1 MDTPFDNL
9 IKKDD
14 TTFPRGVYDP
24 FPHFKIKTGS
34 LQSGYEAIFSQLQKA
49 DENGCSVI
57 LFEGYN
63 GVDWRQIESNINT
76 IAKESGYNIEWFNIN
91 SCLLPNIEIED
102 RVKKFLGGD
111 DPIWGTHFP
120 MGLELFMDPEKI
132 GSLRKKAAANKNK
145 TNGELFIIYGCGSS
159 IIDLSQFVVYFD
171 IPKDRIQEIARNEN
185 LSNIGS
191 KKKKGFGYFYKRSYF
206 IDWPAQNRIKKNL
219 LPDIDLLV
227 DFSQNEKPT
236 FISGKNFRKTLHLL
250 SETPFR
256 VRPWFYPGPWG
267 GKFMQGHMG
276 LDPNQPNFAWSFE
289 MIAPENGITL
299 KSGDCILEFSFDFI
313 MYQENKRVLGE
324 NVARRFQY
332 EWPIR
337 MDYLDTINGG
347 HLSTQ
352 CHPRPKFMIENFGE
366 TYTQDE
372 TYYISVAKEDA
383 KVFLGIKK
391 GVDKEKFKSELLKS
405 ENKGT
410 EVKIDDFVNS
420 VNVKPHDL
428 ILIPNG
434 TVHCSG
440 EGNLVLEISATP
452 YIFTFKIY
460 DYLRRDLNGNLRKL
474 NIERAFE
481 NIREE
486 RDSTFINNNYLP
498 NPKLINNGKDWEDY
512 ELYNREE
519 SFYNI
524 NRLEFYSE
532 CHLDTEG
539 KGLLINLVEGK
550 AARITAPNSY
560 ETTLNLYET
569 MIIPAAA
576 GRVKIN
582 NIENSISK
590 IVYTFV
596 RESALNRGLNN
607 PYS

>member
-1 MDTPFDNL
+1 
-9 IKKDD
+9 
-14 TTFPRGVYDP
+14 
-24 FPHFKIKTGS
+24 
-34 LQSGYEAIFSQLQKA
+34 
-49 DENGCSVI
+49 
-57 LFEGYN
+57 
-63 GVDWRQIESNINT
+63 
-76 IAKESGYNIEWFNIN
+76 
-91 SCLLPNIEIED
+91 
-102 RVKKFLGGD
+102 
-111 DPIWGTHFP
+111 
-120 MGLELFMDPEKI
+120 
-132 GSLRKKAAANKNK
+132 
-145 TNGELFIIYGCGSS
+145 
-159 IIDLSQFVVYFD
+159 
-171 IPKDRIQEIARNEN
+171 
-185 LSNIGS
+185 
-191 KKKKGFGYFYKRSYF
+191 
-206 IDWPAQNRIKKNL
+206 
-219 LPDIDLLV
+219 
-227 DFSQNEKPT
+227 
-236 FISGKNFRKTLHLL
+236 
-250 SETPFR
+250 
-256 VRPWFYPGPWG
+256 
-267 GKFMQGHMG
+267 
-276 LDPNQPNFAWSFE
+276 
-289 MIAPENGITL
+289 
-299 KSGDCILEFSFDFI
+299 

-405 ENKGT
+405 ENKGI

-519 SFYNI
+519 SFYN
-524 NRLEFYSE
+524 LS
-532 CHLDTEG
+532 
-539 KGLLINLVEGK
+539 LIH
-550 AARITAPNSY
+550 I
-560 ETTLNLYET
+560 
-569 MIIPAAA
+569 
-576 GRVKIN
+576 
-582 NIENSISK
+582 
-590 IVYTFV
+590 
-596 RESALNRGLNN
+596 
-607 PYS
+607 